1 MVFEKIQSTF
11 EGFIAICL
19 IAVGALIAWVLFW
32 LIGKWFGIIL
42 IAIGILIIIY
52 FPHIGEYQPKG
63 FTRAGLLFGA
73 ILIIAGAMLLILG

>member
-11 EGFIAICL
+11 EGLIAICL
-19 IAVGALIAWVLFW
+19 IAAGALITWILFW

-52 FPHIGEYQPKG
+52 FPQISEHQPKG
-63 FTRAGLLFGA
+63 LTRAGLLFGVV
-73 ILIIAGAMLLILG
+73 LIIAGAMLLIFG